1 MGCVMEELAAGGYPV
16 IAVGCPSVTAVLQ
29 VTDGGR
35 TERDLQLGHEN

>member
-1 MGCVMEELAAGGYPV
+1 MLDELAAGGYPV
-16 IAVGCPSVTAVLQ
+16 IAVSCPAVAAVLQ

>member
-1 MGCVMEELAAGGYPV
+1 MGCVMEELAAGECAV
-16 IAVGCPSVTAVLQ
+16 IAVGCPSVAAVLQ